1 MNPMLR
7 VLGSIVLVAAVNG
20 GVCADEKAAVGAQP
34 ELARLR
40 NDITAL
46 VGPASC
52 ANLVNC
58 RIAALGVNACDGP
71 AEHIAYSWRST
82 DKAALETKIAEYNIA
97 QEDAQKRGTSVSTCT
112 ASPEP
117 VPACVN
123 GRCVIP
129 AGR

>member
-1 MNPMLR
+1 MNPMVR
-7 VLGSIVLVAAVNG
+7 VVVGIVLGAGLNG
-20 GVCADEKAAVGAQP
+20 GVYADEKTAVGAQP

-46 VGPASC
+46 VGPARC

-58 RIAALGVNACDGP
+58 RIAALGVNACGGP
-71 AEHIAYSWRST
+71 AEHIAYSWLST
-82 DKAALETKIAEYNIA
+82 DQAALDTKIAEYNFA
-97 QEDAQKRGTSVSTCT
+97 LEDAQKRETSVSACKP
-112 ASPEP
+112 SPEP

-129 AGR
+129 GGR

>member
-1 MNPMLR
+1 MNPMVR
-7 VLGSIVLVAAVNG
+7 VLVGVALGAGLIG
-20 GVCADEKAAVGAQP
+20 GVFADEKAAAGAPP

-58 RIAALGVNACDGP
+58 RIAALGLNACGGP
-71 AEHIAYSWRST
+71 DEYIAYSWRST
-82 DKAALETKIAEYNIA
+82 DKLALETKIAEYNFTL
-97 QEDAQKRGTSVSTCT
+97 EDAQKRGYPVSACT
-112 ASPEP
+112 ALPDP
-117 VPACVN
+117 AAACVN

>member
-7 VLGSIVLVAAVNG
+7 VLGSVVLVAAVNG
-20 GVCADEKAAVGAQP
+20 GVCAEEKDAVGAQP

-46 VGPASC
+46 VGPTSC
-52 ANLVNC
+52 SNLVNC
-58 RIAALGVNACDGP
+58 RVAALGVNACGGP
-71 AEHIAYSWRST
+71 TEHIAYSWRST
-82 DKAALETKIAEYNIA
+82 DKAALETKIAEYNFA
-97 QEDAQKRGTSVSTCT
+97 LEDAQKRGYLVSACT

-117 VPACVN
+117 VAACVN